1 MLLALGLLMSAPAPA
16 PALGEAGAR
25 TGTPSELFV
34 LTAADV
40 RLSHASGWG
49 NAFALVLDRPAGSV
63 SGFSD
68 RPQRLLSRRSLGEF
82 VRSWDS
88 LGFRSDPPNAA
99 LVLDDAPSS
108 AHVFVFELS
117 RPALGPGGRTLTFHA
132 RALGRRPTGIL
143 ARLARGADHARDGA
157 FGRGSLFIDGSGQG
171 AQLIFSFTA
180 PTSVLQGGG
189 VTFSNATIIDVDLN
203 VPSQGSGAFTEAA
216 VDSISFSLGSNGSGP
231 FSATITVDVEVD
243 SGATS
248 VNGDAV
254 VPEGGSGTASVTG
267 GPT

>member
-1 MLLALGLLMSAPAPA
+1 VLLALGLLMSAPA

-40 RLSHASGWG
+40 RLSHASGRG

-68 RPQRLLSRRSLGEF
+68 RPQRLLSRRSLGGF

-143 ARLARGADHARDGA
+143 ARLARGADHARAGA
-157 FGRGSLFIDGSGQG
+157 FGRGSLFIDGS
-171 AQLIFSFTA
+171 
-180 PTSVLQGGG
+180 
-189 VTFSNATIIDVDLN
+189 
-203 VPSQGSGAFTEAA
+203 
-216 VDSISFSLGSNGSGP
+216 
-231 FSATITVDVEVD
+231 
-243 SGATS
+243 
-248 VNGDAV
+248 
-254 VPEGGSGTASVTG
+254 
-267 GPT
+267 